1 MASAEVKAL
10 NTINTVL
17 KAGDTGASVAKLC
30 KIKSYPDLG
39 GSPEKIAVTDM
50 EDEDEASI
58 PGVRSSDD
66 MDFKANYT
74 PAAYKAVKAVA
85 GKKQVFQLDF
95 GANGVDGQFSW
106 TGYLNV
112 RVDAGEVNGAR
123 EMTISITR
131 DSKIA
136 DEAASKAFPSV

>member
-1 MASAEVKAL
+1 MASTDVKAL

-17 KAGDTGASVAKLC
+17 KAGSTSSAVAKLC

-39 GSPEKIAVTDM
+39 GTPEKITVTDM

-66 MDFKANYT
+66 MDFTANYT
-74 PAAYKAVKAVA
+74 PDAYKAVKAVS
-85 GKKQVFQLDF
+85 GKKQIFQLEF
-95 GANGVDGQFSW
+95 GAEGADGIFSW

-112 RVDAGEVNGAR
+112 KVNSGEVNGAR